1 MAPHSRWKNYGLSSH
16 RLIGSDSSP
25 SAANLLQCYEAV
37 IFFKRIVQGGTMSRA
52 LKELPALIDPA
63 ELSMVDAACLG
74 CPLNCMAALEE
85 PGINGRFL

>member
-1 MAPHSRWKNYGLSSH
+1 
-16 RLIGSDSSP
+16 
-25 SAANLLQCYEAV
+25 
-37 IFFKRIVQGGTMSRA
+37 MSRA